1 MGCWNETCM
10 ISNLPILGGEEC
22 AIAILLEQGT
32 PYLGITPI
40 DKYMPLAIIHGE
52 YDEYGHLENI
62 DEAEESALLSALPA
76 LALKQTEIWNYV
88 DCSVSSL
95 TEFLNKIKNGVYVVD
110 TRMQKDLLLRV
121 VFLKKRMLALAKM
134 DEDDRHALNLA
145 FSGDTLDALNGIK
158 ELTPFR
164 SVNRLIE
171 PFQRE
176 LICAD
181 KSFAEHNA
189 ELIFGLNRLLTRL
202 RKTWYIP
209 SESGNQCDFMDE
221 MLAYGSAYI
230 EEIQSLK
237 KQLDE

>member
-10 ISNLPILGGEEC
+10 VSNLPILGGEEC

-52 YDEYGHLENI
+52 YNEYGHLENI

-95 TEFLNKIKNGVYVVD
+95 TDLLDKIKNGVYVVD
-110 TRMQKDLLLRV
+110 TRMHKDLLLRV

-134 DEDDRHALNLA
+134 DEDDRHVLNLA

-171 PFQRE
+171 PFQLG
-176 LICAD
+176 LIRAD
-181 KSFAEHNA
+181 KSVAKNNA
-189 ELIFGLNRLLTRL
+189 ELIFGLNQLLLRL

-209 SESGNQCDFMDE
+209 FGSGSQCELTDE
-221 MLAYGSAYI
+221 MLAYSSAYI
-230 EEIQSLK
+230 EEIRSLK
-237 KQLDE
+237 KQLSN